1 MNESTASASLETEKL
16 SFATKLAFGAGDMG
30 PAMTANI
37 LVFYLLPFFTNVAGL
52 PANLAGSI
60 LLWGKISDAVNDPLI
75 GIASDRTRSRW
86 GRRLPWMLY
95 GIVPFGIIFFLQWIV
110 PEFSSDRAV
119 NNWFLFAYYILIGV
133 LFNLAYTAVA
143 LPYQAL
149 TPELTH
155 DYNERT
161 SLNSFRFTFSIGASI
176 FSLIL
181 AAFIF
186 RAFPE
191 DSMLQYLILGTVV
204 TVFSVV
210 PLLWCTLGV
219 QEKGKKAILNPV
231 QKKYLGGFLTIL
243 GSLSLVYGIL
253 PFPKPE
259 TAPLLT
265 TILVISFGILLFTF
279 GSNLILGKPEPS
291 LNNPDFLPSQSNYQS
306 TSNRP
311 IFQQL
316 KIAFSNRAFLYVIG
330 IYLCSWLSIQLI
342 GANLIYFVVYWMGR
356 DNAISSLVAVSVQ
369 GTALLLLFGW
379 KILSDRFG
387 KQAVYFMGTGIWI
400 IAQIGLFMLQPGQD
414 ALMYFLG
421 FLAGFGV
428 SVAYLIPWSMVPDV
442 IELDEL
448 QTGQRREGIFYGFMV
463 LLQKFG
469 LAIALWLVGE
479 ALERSGFIETV
490 AGQPAPVQPDSAL
503 LAIRIVIGPLP
514 IVFLICGLILAYF
527 YPITREVHAE
537 IRLKL
542 KQRQESGA
550 RVE

>member
-1 MNESTASASLETEKL
+1 MNQSNSSANLATEKL
-16 SFATKLAFGAGDMG
+16 SFATKLAYGAGDMG

-52 PANLAGSI
+52 PANLAGSV
-60 LLWGKISDAVNDPLI
+60 LMLGKISDAINDPLI
-75 GIASDRTRSRW
+75 GIASDRTRSVW

-95 GIVPFGIIFFLQWIV
+95 GIIPFGIVFFLQWVV

-119 NNWFLFAYYILIGV
+119 NNWFLFAYYVLIGI
-133 LFNLAYTAVA
+133 LFNVAYTAVT

-176 FSLIL
+176 FSLVL

-191 DSMLQYLILGTVV
+191 DSILQYLILGTVV
-204 TVFSVV
+204 TVFSIV
-210 PLLWCTLGV
+210 PLFWCVLVV
-219 QEKGKKAILNPV
+219 QEKGKKTILNPN
-231 QKKYLGGFLTIL
+231 QKKYLGIFLTIL
-243 GSLSLVYGIL
+243 GSCALFYGIL

-259 TAPLLT
+259 AALLT
-265 TILVISFGILLFTF
+265 TILFIFFGILLIVF
-279 GSNLILGKPEPS
+279 GTNLIIAKPEPS
-291 LNNPDFLPSQSNYQS
+291 LNDPNSLVLESNDSTPDLP
-306 TSNRP
+306 
-311 IFQQL
+311 ILQQL
-316 KIAFSNRAFLYVIG
+316 KIAFSNKPFLYVIG
-330 IYLCSWLSIQLI
+330 IYLCSWLSVQLI
-342 GANLIYFVVYWMGR
+342 GANLIYFVVYWMGK
-356 DNAISSLVAVSVQ
+356 DNAISSLVAVAVQ

-387 KQAVYFMGTGIWI
+387 KQTVYFMGTSIWI
-400 IAQIGLFMLQPGQD
+400 IAQIGLFLLQPGQD
-414 ALMYFLG
+414 GLMYFLA

-448 QTGQRREGIFYGFMV
+448 QTGKRREGIFYGFMV

-469 LAIALWLVGE
+469 LALALWLVGE
-479 ALERSGFIETV
+479 ALSRSGFIETV
-490 AGQPAPVQPDSAL
+490 AGQPTPVQPDSAL
-503 LAIRIVIGPLP
+503 LAIRFVIGPLP
-514 IVFLICGLILAYF
+514 IVFLVCGLILAYF

-542 KQRQESGA
+542 KQRQAG
-550 RVE
+550 RGD

>member
-1 MNESTASASLETEKL
+1 MNQSNSSANLATEKL
-16 SFATKLAFGAGDMG
+16 SFATKLAYGAGDMG

-52 PANLAGSI
+52 PANLAGSV
-60 LLWGKISDAVNDPLI
+60 LMLGKISDAINDPLI
-75 GIASDRTRSRW
+75 GIASDRTRSVW

-95 GIVPFGIIFFLQWIV
+95 GIIPFGIVFFLQWVV

-119 NNWFLFAYYILIGV
+119 NNWFLFAYYVLIGI
-133 LFNLAYTAVA
+133 LFNVAYTAVT

-176 FSLIL
+176 FSLVL

-191 DSMLQYLILGTVV
+191 DSILQYLILGTVV
-204 TVFSVV
+204 TVFSIV
-210 PLLWCTLGV
+210 PLFWCVLVV
-219 QEKGKKAILNPV
+219 QEKGKKTILNPN
-231 QKKYLGGFLTIL
+231 QKKYLGIFLTIL
-243 GSLSLVYGIL
+243 GSCALFYGIL

-259 TAPLLT
+259 AALLT
-265 TILVISFGILLFTF
+265 TILFIFFGILLIVF
-279 GSNLILGKPEPS
+279 GTNLIIAKPEPS
-291 LNNPDFLPSQSNYQS
+291 LNDPKIVNVESNDSSPDLP
-306 TSNRP
+306 
-311 IFQQL
+311 ILQQL
-316 KIAFSNRAFLYVIG
+316 KIAFSNKPFLYVIG
-330 IYLCSWLSIQLI
+330 IYLCSWLSVQLI
-342 GANLIYFVVYWMGR
+342 GANLIYFVVYWMGK
-356 DNAISSLVAVSVQ
+356 DNAISSLVAVAVQ

-387 KQAVYFMGTGIWI
+387 KQTVYFMGTSIWI
-400 IAQIGLFMLQPGQD
+400 IAQIGLFLLQPGQD
-414 ALMYFLG
+414 GLMYFLA

-448 QTGQRREGIFYGFMV
+448 QTGKRREGIFYGFMV

-469 LAIALWLVGE
+469 LALALWLVGE
-479 ALERSGFIETV
+479 ALSRSGFIETV
-490 AGQPAPVQPDSAL
+490 AGQPTPVQPDSAL
-503 LAIRIVIGPLP
+503 FAIRFVIGPLP
-514 IVFLICGLILAYF
+514 IVFLVCGLILAYF

-542 KQRQESGA
+542 KQRQAG
-550 RVE
+550 RGD

>member
-1 MNESTASASLETEKL
+1 MNQSNASTAPESEKL

-60 LLWGKISDAVNDPLI
+60 LLWGKISDAINDPLI
-75 GIASDRTRSRW
+75 GIASDRTRTRW
-86 GRRLPWMLY
+86 GRRLPWMLF
-95 GIVPFGIIFFLQWIV
+95 GIIPFGIVFFLQWIV

-119 NNWFLFAYYILIGV
+119 NTWFLFAYYIAIGV
-133 LFNLAYTAVA
+133 LFNLAYTAVS

-149 TPELTH
+149 TPELTP

-186 RAFPE
+186 QAFPE
-191 DSMLQYLILGTVV
+191 DPALQYLILGTVV
-204 TVFSVV
+204 TVFSIV
-210 PLLWCTLGV
+210 PLLWCILGV
-219 QEKGKKAILNPV
+219 QEKGKKTILNPA
-231 QKKYLGGFLTIL
+231 QKKYLGIFLTIL
-243 GSLSLVYGIL
+243 GSSSFVYGIL
-253 PFPKPE
+253 PLPKPE
-259 TAPLLT
+259 AGLLT
-265 TILVISFGILLFTF
+265 TILLIFFGILLVTF
-279 GSNLILGKPEPS
+279 GSNLIVAKPEAS
-291 LNNPDFLPSQSNYQS
+291 LNQPRKIASELSSN
-306 TSNRP
+306 TENIP
-311 IFQQL
+311 ILQQL
-316 KIAFSNRAFLYVIG
+316 KIAFSNKAFLYVIG

-342 GANLIYFVVYWMGR
+342 GANLIYFVVYWMGK
-356 DNAISSLVAVSVQ
+356 DNAISSLVAVAVQ

-379 KILSDRFG
+379 KILSDRYG
-387 KQAVYFMGTGIWI
+387 KQAVYFMGTGVWI
-400 IAQIGLFMLQPGQD
+400 IAQIGLFTLQPGQD
-414 ALMYFLG
+414 ILMYCLG
-421 FLAGFGV
+421 ILAGFGV

-490 AGQPAPVQPDSAL
+490 AGQPAPIQPDSAL

-514 IVFLICGLILAYF
+514 IVFLVCGLILAYF

-542 KQRQESGA
+542 KERQNNSPEA
-550 RVE
+550 

>member
-1 MNESTASASLETEKL
+1 MNQSNASTASESEKL

-75 GIASDRTRSRW
+75 GIASDRTRTRW
-86 GRRLPWMLY
+86 GRRLPWMLF
-95 GIVPFGIIFFLQWIV
+95 GIIPFGIIFFLQWIV

-119 NNWFLFAYYILIGV
+119 NTWFLFAYYIAIGV
-133 LFNLAYTAVA
+133 LFNLAYTAVS

-149 TPELTH
+149 TPELTR

-186 RAFPE
+186 QAFP
-191 DSMLQYLILGTVV
+191 DDPALQYLILGTVV
-204 TVFSVV
+204 TVFSLV

-219 QEKGKKAILNPV
+219 QEKGKKTILNPV
-231 QKKYLGGFLTIL
+231 QKKYLGIFLTIL
-243 GSLSLVYGIL
+243 GSSSFAYGIL
-253 PFPKPE
+253 PLPKP
-259 TAPLLT
+259 AASLLT
-265 TILVISFGILLFTF
+265 TILLIFFGILLITF
-279 GSNLILGKPEPS
+279 GSNLIIAKLEPS
-291 LNNPDFLPSQSNYQS
+291 LNDPKIIALEPSSN
-306 TSNRP
+306 TENIP
-311 IFQQL
+311 ILEQL
-316 KIAFSNRAFLYVIG
+316 KIAFSNKAFLYVIG

-342 GANLIYFVVYWMGR
+342 GANLIYFVVYWMGK
-356 DNAISSLVAVSVQ
+356 DNAISSLVAVAVQ

-379 KILSDRFG
+379 KILSDRYG

-400 IAQIGLFMLQPGQD
+400 IAQIGLFTLQPGQD
-414 ALMYFLG
+414 IQMYILG
-421 FLAGFGV
+421 VLAGFGV

-479 ALERSGFIETV
+479 ALARSGFIETV
-490 AGQPAPVQPDSAL
+490 AGQPAPIQPDSAL

-514 IVFLICGLILAYF
+514 IIFLVCGLILAYF

-542 KQRQESGA
+542 RQRQNNSPGA
-550 RVE
+550 

>member
-1 MNESTASASLETEKL
+1 MNQSNASTAPESEKL

-60 LLWGKISDAVNDPLI
+60 LLWGKISDAINDPLI
-75 GIASDRTRSRW
+75 GIASDRTRTRW
-86 GRRLPWMLY
+86 GRRLPWMLF
-95 GIVPFGIIFFLQWIV
+95 GIIPFGIVFFLQWIV

-119 NNWFLFAYYILIGV
+119 NTWFLFAYYIAIGV
-133 LFNLAYTAVA
+133 LFNLAYTAVS

-149 TPELTH
+149 TPELTP

-186 RAFPE
+186 QAFPE
-191 DSMLQYLILGTVV
+191 DPALQYLILGTVV
-204 TVFSVV
+204 TVFSIV

-219 QEKGKKAILNPV
+219 QEKGKKTILNPA
-231 QKKYLGGFLTIL
+231 QKKYLGIFLTIL
-243 GSLSLVYGIL
+243 GSSSFVYGIL
-253 PFPKPE
+253 PLPKPE
-259 TAPLLT
+259 AGLLT
-265 TILVISFGILLFTF
+265 TILLIFFGILLVTF
-279 GSNLILGKPEPS
+279 GSNLIVAKPEAS
-291 LNNPDFLPSQSNYQS
+291 LNEPRKIASELSSN
-306 TSNRP
+306 TENIP
-311 IFQQL
+311 ILQQL
-316 KIAFSNRAFLYVIG
+316 KIAFSNKAFLYVIG

-342 GANLIYFVVYWMGR
+342 GANLIYFVVYWMGK
-356 DNAISSLVAVSVQ
+356 DNAISSLVAVAVQ

-379 KILSDRFG
+379 KILSDRYG
-387 KQAVYFMGTGIWI
+387 KQAVYFMGTGVWI
-400 IAQIGLFMLQPGQD
+400 IAQIGLFTLQPGQD
-414 ALMYFLG
+414 ILMYCLG
-421 FLAGFGV
+421 ILAGFGV

-490 AGQPAPVQPDSAL
+490 AGQPAPIQPDSAL

-514 IVFLICGLILAYF
+514 IVFLVCGLILAYF

-542 KQRQESGA
+542 KERQNNSPEA
-550 RVE
+550 

>member
-1 MNESTASASLETEKL
+1 MNQSNSSANLATEKL
-16 SFATKLAFGAGDMG
+16 SFATKLAYGAGDMG

-52 PANLAGSI
+52 PANLAGSV
-60 LLWGKISDAVNDPLI
+60 LMLGKISDAINDPLI
-75 GIASDRTRSRW
+75 GIASDRTRSVW

-95 GIVPFGIIFFLQWIV
+95 GIIPFGIVFFLQWVV

-119 NNWFLFAYYILIGV
+119 NNWFLFAYYVLIGI
-133 LFNLAYTAVA
+133 LFNVAYTAVT

-176 FSLIL
+176 FSLVL

-191 DSMLQYLILGTVV
+191 DSILQYLILGTVV
-204 TVFSVV
+204 TVFSIV
-210 PLLWCTLGV
+210 PLFWCVLVV
-219 QEKGKKAILNPV
+219 QEKGKKTILNPN
-231 QKKYLGGFLTIL
+231 QKKYLGIFLTIL
-243 GSLSLVYGIL
+243 GSCALFYGIL

-259 TAPLLT
+259 AALLT
-265 TILVISFGILLFTF
+265 TILFIFFGILLIVF
-279 GSNLILGKPEPS
+279 GTNLIIAKPEPS
-291 LNNPDFLPSQSNYQS
+291 LNDPNSLVLESNDSTPDLP
-306 TSNRP
+306 
-311 IFQQL
+311 ILQQL
-316 KIAFSNRAFLYVIG
+316 KIAFSNKPFLYVIG
-330 IYLCSWLSIQLI
+330 IYLCSWLSVQLI
-342 GANLIYFVVYWMGR
+342 GANLIYFVVYWMGK
-356 DNAISSLVAVSVQ
+356 DNAISSLVAVAVQ

-387 KQAVYFMGTGIWI
+387 KQTVYFMGTSIWI
-400 IAQIGLFMLQPGQD
+400 IAQIGLFLLQPGQD
-414 ALMYFLG
+414 GLMYFLA

-448 QTGQRREGIFYGFMV
+448 QTGKRREGIFYGFMV

-469 LAIALWLVGE
+469 LALALWLVGE
-479 ALERSGFIETV
+479 ALSRSGFIETV
-490 AGQPAPVQPDSAL
+490 AGQPTPVQPDSAL
-503 LAIRIVIGPLP
+503 FAIRFVIGPLP
-514 IVFLICGLILAYF
+514 IVFLVCGLILAYF

-542 KQRQESGA
+542 KQRQAG
-550 RVE
+550 RGD

>member
-1 MNESTASASLETEKL
+1 MNQSNASTAPESEKL

-60 LLWGKISDAVNDPLI
+60 LLWGKISDAINDPLI
-75 GIASDRTRSRW
+75 GIASDRTRTRW
-86 GRRLPWMLY
+86 GRRLPWMLF
-95 GIVPFGIIFFLQWIV
+95 GIIPFGIVFFLQWIV
-110 PEFSSDRAV
+110 PQFSSDRAV
-119 NNWFLFAYYILIGV
+119 NTWFLFAYYIAIGV
-133 LFNLAYTAVA
+133 LFNLAYTAVS

-149 TPELTH
+149 TPELTP

-186 RAFPE
+186 QAFPE
-191 DSMLQYLILGTVV
+191 DPALQYLILGTVV
-204 TVFSVV
+204 TVFSIV
-210 PLLWCTLGV
+210 PLLWCILGV
-219 QEKGKKAILNPV
+219 QEKGKKTILNPA
-231 QKKYLGGFLTIL
+231 QKKYLGIFLTIL
-243 GSLSLVYGIL
+243 GSSSFVYGIL
-253 PFPKPE
+253 PLPKPE
-259 TAPLLT
+259 AGLLT
-265 TILVISFGILLFTF
+265 TILLIFFGILLVTF
-279 GSNLILGKPEPS
+279 GSNLIVAKPEAS
-291 LNNPDFLPSQSNYQS
+291 LNQPRKIASELSSN
-306 TSNRP
+306 TENIP
-311 IFQQL
+311 ILQQL
-316 KIAFSNRAFLYVIG
+316 KIAFSNKAFLYVIG

-342 GANLIYFVVYWMGR
+342 GANLIYFVVYWMGK
-356 DNAISSLVAVSVQ
+356 DNAISSLVAVAVQ

-379 KILSDRFG
+379 KILSDRYG
-387 KQAVYFMGTGIWI
+387 KQAVYFMGTGVWI
-400 IAQIGLFMLQPGQD
+400 IAQIGLFTLQPGQD
-414 ALMYFLG
+414 ILMYCLG
-421 FLAGFGV
+421 ILAGFGV

-490 AGQPAPVQPDSAL
+490 AGQPAPIQPDSAL

-514 IVFLICGLILAYF
+514 IVFLVCGLILAYF

-542 KQRQESGA
+542 KERQNNSPEA
-550 RVE
+550 

>member
-1 MNESTASASLETEKL
+1 MNQSNSSANLATEKL
-16 SFATKLAFGAGDMG
+16 SFATKLAYGAGDMG

-52 PANLAGSI
+52 PANLAGSV
-60 LLWGKISDAVNDPLI
+60 LMLGKISDAINDPLI
-75 GIASDRTRSRW
+75 GIASDRTRSVW

-95 GIVPFGIIFFLQWIV
+95 GIIPFGIVFFLQWVV

-119 NNWFLFAYYILIGV
+119 NNWFLFAYYVLIGI
-133 LFNLAYTAVA
+133 LFNVAYTAVT

-176 FSLIL
+176 FSLVL

-191 DSMLQYLILGTVV
+191 DSILQYLILGTVV
-204 TVFSVV
+204 TVFSIV
-210 PLLWCTLGV
+210 PLFWCVLVV
-219 QEKGKKAILNPV
+219 QEKGKKTILNPN
-231 QKKYLGGFLTIL
+231 QKKYLGIFLTIL
-243 GSLSLVYGIL
+243 GSCALFYGIL

-259 TAPLLT
+259 AALLT
-265 TILVISFGILLFTF
+265 TILFIFFGILLIVF
-279 GSNLILGKPEPS
+279 GTNLIIAKPEPS
-291 LNNPDFLPSQSNYQS
+291 LNDPKIINVESNDSSPDLP
-306 TSNRP
+306 
-311 IFQQL
+311 ILQQL
-316 KIAFSNRAFLYVIG
+316 KIAFSNKPFLYVIG
-330 IYLCSWLSIQLI
+330 IYLCSWLSVQLI
-342 GANLIYFVVYWMGR
+342 GANLIYFVVYWMGK
-356 DNAISSLVAVSVQ
+356 DNAISSLVAVAVQ

-387 KQAVYFMGTGIWI
+387 KQTVYFMGTSIWI
-400 IAQIGLFMLQPGQD
+400 IAQIGLFLLQPGQD
-414 ALMYFLG
+414 GLMYFLA

-448 QTGQRREGIFYGFMV
+448 QTGKRREGIFYGFMV

-469 LAIALWLVGE
+469 LALALWLVGE
-479 ALERSGFIETV
+479 ALSRSGFIETV
-490 AGQPAPVQPDSAL
+490 AGQPTPVQPDSAL
-503 LAIRIVIGPLP
+503 FAIRFVIGPLP
-514 IVFLICGLILAYF
+514 IVFLVCGLILAYF

-542 KQRQESGA
+542 KQRQAG
-550 RVE
+550 RGD

>member
-1 MNESTASASLETEKL
+1 MNQSNASTAPESEKL

-60 LLWGKISDAVNDPLI
+60 LLWGKISDAINDPLI
-75 GIASDRTRSRW
+75 GIASDRTRTRW
-86 GRRLPWMLY
+86 GRRLPWMLF
-95 GIVPFGIIFFLQWIV
+95 GIIPFGIVFFLQWIV

-119 NNWFLFAYYILIGV
+119 NTWFLFAYYIAIGV
-133 LFNLAYTAVA
+133 LFNLAYTAVS

-149 TPELTH
+149 TPELTP

-186 RAFPE
+186 QAFPE
-191 DSMLQYLILGTVV
+191 DPALQYLILGTVV
-204 TVFSVV
+204 TVFSIV
-210 PLLWCTLGV
+210 PLLWCILGV
-219 QEKGKKAILNPV
+219 QEKGKKTILNPA
-231 QKKYLGGFLTIL
+231 QKKYLGIFLTIL
-243 GSLSLVYGIL
+243 GSSSFVYGIL
-253 PFPKPE
+253 PLPKPE
-259 TAPLLT
+259 AGLLT
-265 TILVISFGILLFTF
+265 TILLIFFGILLVTF
-279 GSNLILGKPEPS
+279 GSNLIVAKPEAS
-291 LNNPDFLPSQSNYQS
+291 LNQPRKIASEVSRNTENI
-306 TSNRP
+306 P
-311 IFQQL
+311 ILQQL
-316 KIAFSNRAFLYVIG
+316 KIAFSNKAFLYVIG

-342 GANLIYFVVYWMGR
+342 GANLIYFVVYWMGK
-356 DNAISSLVAVSVQ
+356 DNAISSLVAVAVQ

-379 KILSDRFG
+379 KILSDRYG
-387 KQAVYFMGTGIWI
+387 KQAVYFMGTGVWI
-400 IAQIGLFMLQPGQD
+400 IAQIGLFTLQPGQD
-414 ALMYFLG
+414 ILMYCLG
-421 FLAGFGV
+421 ILAGFGV

-490 AGQPAPVQPDSAL
+490 AGQPAPIQPDSAL

-514 IVFLICGLILAYF
+514 IVFLVCGLILAYF

-542 KQRQESGA
+542 KERQNNSPEA
-550 RVE
+550 

>member
-1 MNESTASASLETEKL
+1 MNQSNSSANLATEKL
-16 SFATKLAFGAGDMG
+16 SFATKLAYGAGDMG

-52 PANLAGSI
+52 PANLAGSV
-60 LLWGKISDAVNDPLI
+60 LMLGKISDAINDPLI
-75 GIASDRTRSRW
+75 GIASDRTRSVW

-95 GIVPFGIIFFLQWIV
+95 GIIPFGIVFFLQWVV

-119 NNWFLFAYYILIGV
+119 NNWFLFGYYVLIGI
-133 LFNLAYTAVA
+133 LFNVAYTAVT

-176 FSLIL
+176 FSLVL

-191 DSMLQYLILGTVV
+191 DSILQYLILGTVV
-204 TVFSVV
+204 TVFSIV
-210 PLLWCTLGV
+210 PLFWCVLVV
-219 QEKGKKAILNPV
+219 QEKGKKTILNPT
-231 QKKYLGGFLTIL
+231 QKKYLGIFLTIL
-243 GSLSLVYGIL
+243 GSCSLFYGFL
-253 PFPKPE
+253 PLPKPE
-259 TAPLLT
+259 AALLT
-265 TILVISFGILLFTF
+265 TILVIFFGILLIVF
-279 GSNLILGKPEPS
+279 GTNLIVTKPEPS
-291 LNNPDFLPSQSNYQS
+291 LNDPNGLVLENNDSTPDLP
-306 TSNRP
+306 
-311 IFQQL
+311 ILQQL
-316 KIAFSNRAFLYVIG
+316 KIAFSNKPFLYVIG
-330 IYLCSWLSIQLI
+330 IYLCSWLSVQLI
-342 GANLIYFVVYWMGR
+342 GANLIYFVVYWMGK
-356 DNAISSLVAVSVQ
+356 DNAISSLVAVAVQ

-387 KQAVYFMGTGIWI
+387 KQIVYFMGTSIWI
-400 IAQIGLFMLQPGQD
+400 IAQIGLFLLQPGQD
-414 ALMYFLG
+414 ALMYFLA

-448 QTGQRREGIFYGFMV
+448 QTGKRREGVFYGFMV

-469 LAIALWLVGE
+469 LALALWLVGE
-479 ALERSGFIETV
+479 ALSRSGFIETV
-490 AGQPAPVQPDSAL
+490 AGQPTPIQPDSAL
-503 LAIRIVIGPLP
+503 LAIRFVIGPLP
-514 IVFLICGLILAYF
+514 IVFLVCGLILAYF

-542 KQRQESGA
+542 KQRQAG
-550 RVE
+550 RGD